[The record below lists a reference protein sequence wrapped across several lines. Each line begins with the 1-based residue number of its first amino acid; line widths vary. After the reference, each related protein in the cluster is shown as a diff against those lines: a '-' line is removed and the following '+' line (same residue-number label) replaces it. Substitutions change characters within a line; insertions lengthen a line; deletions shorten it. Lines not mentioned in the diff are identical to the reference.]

1 MSITATAT
9 HANLPS
15 PSELTG
21 HLAHLEE
28 FGYTII
34 PDFLDRGTTARL
46 REHMDSLLPSIQ
58 LADLPE
64 AKRVN
69 DLRHPFPG
77 ALMSEMVTDEHLEL
91 GRKLVRATDLRL
103 TEQVLIRT
111 DLSPHRGAHGWHIDY
126 AFYPRHRAA
135 VPRQTYVQMVHAL
148 STVVSGGGA
157 TMLVPGSHRAHYAA
171 SAQVVANGEG
181 ERFRDQAAFKAEILR
196 LAAVDTA
203 QAIEVLP
210 REGDLVLFDPMCL
223 HSGSH
228 NVTTSPRYVMFMSF
242 FDRTATE
249 LNDSLNRQHYR
260 DGFPEWLRQGLAPE
274 RRSLLDR

>member
-1 MSITATAT
+1 MNLTATAT
-9 HANLPS
+9 HANLPTS
-15 PSELTG
+15 ADLVG
-21 HLAHLEE
+21 HIAHLEE
-28 FGYTII
+28 FGYAIV
-34 PDFLDRGTTARL
+34 PEFLDRSTTARL
-46 REHMDSLLPSIQ
+46 REHMDSLLPPMQ
-58 LADLPE
+58 LAEAPD

-91 GRKLVRATDLRL
+91 GRRLLQATELRL

-111 DLSPHRGAHGWHIDY
+111 DPSLPKGAHGWHIDY

-135 VPRQTYVQMVHAL
+135 APRQTYVQMVHAL
-148 STVVSGGGA
+148 SPVVSGGSA

-171 SAQVVANGEG
+171 SAQVVASGEG

-203 QAIEVLP
+203 HGIEVLP
-210 REGDLVLFDPMCL
+210 NEGDLVLFDPMCL

-228 NVTTSPRYVMFMSF
+228 NVTANPRYVMFMSF

-249 LNDSLNRQHYR
+249 LNDSLNRQGYR
-260 DGFPEWLRQGLAPE
+260 DGFPDSLRQGLAPE
-274 RRSLLDR
+274 LRSLLDR